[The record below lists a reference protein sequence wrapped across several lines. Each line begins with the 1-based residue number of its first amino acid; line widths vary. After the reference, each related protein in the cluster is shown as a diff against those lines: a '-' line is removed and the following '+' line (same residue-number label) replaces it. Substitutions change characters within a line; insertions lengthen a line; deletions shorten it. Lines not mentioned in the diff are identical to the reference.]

1 MYTTKAGVSH
11 VHAKRH
17 ASLSL
22 SFIIPSTCPFPIK
35 FSIFHFQYENLEKEK
50 HLCYIQG
57 FKGKKNFS
65 NLSAVCV
72 LCVIITQGKF
82 SKPFLSRLLYLSTIL
97 SNNVDEN
104 SWIIN

>member
-1 MYTTKAGVSH
+1 MYTTKTGVSH

-22 SFIIPSTCPFPIK
+22 SFTIPSTCPFSIK
-35 FSIFHFQYENLEKEK
+35 FSIFLFQYENLEKEK

-65 NLSAVCV
+65 NLSAV
-72 LCVIITQGKF
+72 CVIITQGKF